1 MLDDALYVY
10 RITKDNHWIERKAKV
25 DYGDKSWSDKCEK
38 HDPRL
43 KWKHVKNLHDFRGDW
58 FKFSENQKRLEDFI
72 FCKL

>member
-38 HDPRL
+38 HRPPVHD
-43 KWKHVKNLHDFRGDW
+43 LHDLRGDW
-58 FKFSENQKRLEDFI
+58 FKFSENQK
-72 FCKL
+72 KLGEFLNAP